1 MSGNRLLR
9 VLPLIL
15 LCTAAPAAHAASV
28 PVVATIP
35 PLSVSADPD
44 RTFVDIPLAAPAAAP
59 AALTVCFAD
68 PVPAAAVRA
77 VTLHLRCGTGW
88 RTATLP
94 AERAHGNVR
103 LPFGAFSAVE
113 GILGPA
119 EKADLV
125 RISLWR
131 RALRTDTPPVGVEF
145 AGLTPCADIAVVRA
159 TEDTAPGETAFA
171 GRMADRLERLLS
183 RANVPFDTLL
193 DTDLPEG
200 EGAASRTFLF
210 LPYAPSL
217 SPARLAALRA
227 HVAAGGRVV
236 AFYNASPALSE
247 LIGLAPP
254 RYRNASPGW
263 TAMSWNGRRIPH
275 ATEHLLV
282 PVVKDPAATT
292 VAATWIDADGKDTKL
307 PAIAVTRHGALFAH
321 VPPLAYPAAQD
332 LLLLAIIGSA
342 VPPAGPVPA
351 TPQPPPKAGSKPEPR
366 EAGSVP
372 EASASGSVVGA
383 WVASPRLPAATP
395 PALNTLFAYLAAAQ
409 AAPADRRSAV
419 HVWLPLLDPV
429 DVPGHRW
436 LDPAVSADRAAAL
449 RRVRAAARLR
459 PAGIHFDYVRSRD
472 GAAASP
478 EAAAAVTSLLRE
490 AAAIVRELAPSAAI
504 SAAVFPTP
512 AAATTVNQDWP
523 AWIKEGLVNFVC
535 PMIYEDDPDAFR
547 AALVQCLAA
556 APADR
561 LVAGIGTGADEAQ
574 VDMSAFR
581 DEVAAA
587 AAAHLRGVAFFAL
600 DDALLELLPELPAAD
615 RP

>member
-1 MSGNRLLR
+1 MPGNRLLR
-9 VLPLIL
+9 ALVLLAI
-15 LCTAAPAAHAASV
+15 AVRAGSAVAGSA

-44 RTFVDIPLAAPAAAP
+44 RTYADIPLAAPAAAP
-59 AALTVCFAD
+59 AALTVLFAD
-68 PVPAAAVRA
+68 PVPADAVRA

-113 GILGPA
+113 GIPGPA

-131 RALRTDTPPVGVEF
+131 RALRVDTPPIGIEF
-145 AGLTPCADIAVVRA
+145 AGLTPPAEDAIVRA
-159 TEDTAPGETAFA
+159 TEDTAPGEVAFA
-171 GRMADRLERLLS
+171 ARMADRLERILS
-183 RANVPFDTLL
+183 RAGVPFDTIL
-193 DTDLPEG
+193 DTDLAEG
-200 EGAASRTFLF
+200 AGAASRTFLF

-217 SPARLAALRA
+217 SPDRLAALRA
-227 HVAAGGRVV
+227 HVAAGGRIV
-236 AFYNASPALSE
+236 AFYNASPELSE

-254 RYRNASPGW
+254 RYKNASPGW
-263 TAMSWNGRRIPH
+263 TAMAWNGRRIPH
-275 ATEHLLV
+275 PTENLLV
-282 PVVKDPAATT
+282 PGVKDPAATT
-292 VAATWIDADGKDTKL
+292 VAATWVDADGKDTQI
-307 PAIAVTRHGALFAH
+307 PAVAVTRHGALFAH

-332 LLLLAIIGSA
+332 MLLLAILGSA
-342 VPPAGPVPA
+342 VPPADPA
-351 TPQPPPKAGSKPEPR
+351 PSATSAAPTAAPR

-372 EASASGSVVGA
+372 EASASGLSVVGA
-383 WVASPRLPAATP
+383 WVAAPRLPAAAP
-395 PALNTLFAYLAAAQ
+395 PALNTLFAYLAAVQ
-409 AAPADRRSAV
+409 AAPADRRSAA
-419 HVWLPLLDPV
+419 HVWIPLLDPV

-436 LDPAVSADRAAAL
+436 LDPTVPADRAAAL

-459 PAGIHFDYVRSRD
+459 PAGIHFDYVRSPA
-472 GAAASP
+472 GAPVSP
-478 EAAAAVTSLLRE
+478 KAAAAITSLLRE
-490 AAAIVRELAPSAAI
+490 AAALARELAPAAAI

-523 AWIKEGLVNFVC
+523 AWIKEGLVDFVT

-547 AALVQCLAA
+547 AALAQCLAA

-574 VDMSAFR
+574 VDAAAFR

-600 DDALLELLPELPAAD
+600 DDALLELLSGLSSASAP
-615 RP
+615 